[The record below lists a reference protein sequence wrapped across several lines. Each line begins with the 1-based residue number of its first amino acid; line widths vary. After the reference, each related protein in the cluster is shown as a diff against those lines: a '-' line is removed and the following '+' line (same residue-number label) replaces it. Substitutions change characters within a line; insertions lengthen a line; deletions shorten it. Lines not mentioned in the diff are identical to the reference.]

1 MLNASDIMT
10 TDVITVKKDTSLK
23 DLAKILYKNH
33 INGVLVVD
41 DDGSLLGVICE
52 SDLIRKD
59 KKLHIPTVVA
69 IFDAVVYLESPK
81 SIEKEFK
88 RISATTVEDLYTKK
102 TITVDERTPIDEI
115 ATIMTKKKIY
125 TIPVMDGDL
134 IVGVI
139 GKADLL
145 RTIVGG

>member
-23 DLAKILYKNH
+23 DLATILYKNH
-33 INGVLVVD
+33 INGVPVVD
-41 DDGSLLGVICE
+41 DDGLLLGIICE

-88 RISATTVEDLYTKK
+88 RISATTVEDLYSKK
-102 TITVDERTPIDEI
+102 TFTVDEKTPIDEI
-115 ATIMTKKKIY
+115 ATIMTQKKIY

-134 IVGVI
+134 LVGVI

-145 RTIVGG
+145 RTIVG

>member
-10 TDVITVKKDTSLK
+10 TDVITVKKNTSLK
-23 DLAKILYKNH
+23 DLATILYKNH
-33 INGVLVVD
+33 INGVPVVD
-41 DDGSLLGVICE
+41 DEGLLLGIISE
-52 SDLIRKD
+52 SDLIRRD

-102 TITVDERTPIDEI
+102 AISVDEKTPIDEI
-115 ATIMTKKKIY
+115 ATIMTQKKIY

-134 IVGVI
+134 LVGII

-145 RTIVGG
+145 RTLVGI